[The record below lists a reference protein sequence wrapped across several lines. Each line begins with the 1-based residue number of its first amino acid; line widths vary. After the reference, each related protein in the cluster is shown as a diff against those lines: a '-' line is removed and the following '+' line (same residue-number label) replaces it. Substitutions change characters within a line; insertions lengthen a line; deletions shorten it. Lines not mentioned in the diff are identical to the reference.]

1 MTYPLWLKLAERLA
15 LAVSALCALGIAG
28 QIWRDAATPLAVVL
42 AAGACVAGYVVADF
56 VTGFVH
62 WAGDRLGTPATPV
75 LGPALIA
82 PFRAH
87 HEVPEEMTQHGFVEL
102 CGASFI
108 LVAPTWIVTWLVPG
122 ELLGAHLSAALRAF
136 MLSLGFFTGI
146 TNQLHCWAHQ
156 RERGALVARLQRL
169 GVILPPERHSLHH
182 APPYQ
187 GHYCVTTGWCN
198 RLLARGRF
206 FERLE
211 ARLGVR

>member
-1 MTYPLWLKLAERLA
+1 MSYPLWLKLAERLA
-15 LAVSALCALGIAG
+15 LGVSALCALGIARV
-28 QIWRDAATPLAVVL
+28 ILRDATGPGDAVL
-42 AAGACVAGYVVADF
+42 AAGACVAGYVFADF

-87 HEVPEEMTQHGFVEL
+87 HDAPEEMTRHGFVEL

-108 LVAPTWIVTWLVPG
+108 LVAPAWVLTWLLPT
-122 ELLGAHLSAALRAF
+122 ELCGASVSVALRAF

-146 TNQLHCWAHQ
+146 TNQLHCWAH
-156 RERGALVARLQRL
+156 RSERGALVASLQRL
-169 GVILPPERHSLHH
+169 GVILPPELHALHH
-182 APPYQ
+182 APPYE

-198 RLLARGRF
+198 RLLMRSGF

-211 ARLGVR
+211 AHLRVR